1 MQNTREISKAR
12 RAARAAG
19 KHPNMRTTSTGAD
32 LAIKA
37 MLRDQR
43 ELLQSRKAASNRP
56 VGASVSDV
64 TRDANRIGPSFNK
77 PLVPRGA
84 GVYTVT
90 TACTSTL

>member
-1 MQNTREISKAR
+1 MQSTREISQAR
-12 RAARAAG
+12 RAARAAQ
-19 KHPNMRTTSTGAD
+19 HPAIKLAKDAGAER
-32 LAIKA
+32 AIKA
-37 MLRDQR
+37 MLQAQR
-43 ELLQSRKAASNRP
+43 ELLKSRKAASNRP

-90 TACTSTL
+90 TACTASL